1 MDDKIVWIR
10 SDLPEDYNDRK
21 SIVSSALEAGFTD
34 IIIREDDEQLK
45 HLGRFNAIVYKNGCY
60 SMNGE
65 KIGEEIKITS
75 SKDQDFAATLAGKLA
90 NVVIST
96 ENWRVIPLENL
107 ITVFQKTDTNLI
119 VSSSNPDDAKLFLET
134 MEVGSDGVLINIS
147 DADEVSKFSF
157 LIENNESVC
166 LNEVKITK
174 IETLG
179 IGDRVCVDTC
189 SLMEIGEG
197 MLVGSQSSCL
207 FLVASESMESEY
219 VASRP
224 FRVNAGAVHAYVM
237 TSSGRTKYLSE
248 IGSGDELLAVKSDG
262 RARKVNVGRAK
273 VEKRPLLLIEGEY
286 KNKKH
291 SIVLQNAE
299 TIRLCTKNSTV
310 SVSELKVG
318 DCVLAKIE
326 EGGRHFGRVI
336 DETIVEL

>member
-1 MDDKIVWIR
+1 MDKKILWIR
-10 SDLPEDYNDRK
+10 ADLLEEYDDRK

-34 IIIREDDEQLK
+34 IIIRAEDEQLK
-45 HLGRFNAIVYKNGCY
+45 HLGRFNAIIYNDGDYILDGK
-60 SMNGE
+60 
-65 KIGEEIKITS
+65 KIGEEVVITS
-75 SKDQDFAATLAGKLA
+75 SKDQDFAATLAGKIE

-96 ENWRVIPLENL
+96 ENWKIIPLENL
-107 ITVFQKTDTNLI
+107 ITAFQKTITNLI

-134 MEVGSDGVLINIS
+134 MEVGSDGILVNIS
-147 DADEVSKFSF
+147 NPADLSKYAF
-157 LIENNESVC
+157 LIEKNEPVC

-179 IGDRVCVDTC
+179 IGDRVCIDTC
-189 SLMEIGEG
+189 SILEVGEG

-207 FLVASESMESEY
+207 FLIASESLESEY

-262 RARKVNVGRAK
+262 VARKVNVGRAK
-273 VEKRPLLLIEGEY
+273 VEKRPLVLIEGEC

-291 SIVLQNAE
+291 SVILQNAE

-310 SVSELKVG
+310 SVSDLKVG
-318 DCVLAKIE
+318 DCVLARIE
-326 EGGRHFGRVI
+326 EGGRHFGQVI

>member
-1 MDDKIVWIR
+1 MDKKIVWIR
-10 SDLPEDYNDRK
+10 SDLPEDYDERK

-34 IIIREDDEQLK
+34 IVIREGDEQLK
-45 HLGRFNAIVYKNGCY
+45 HLGRFNAIVYNSGSY
-60 SMNGE
+60 SLNNE
-65 KIGEEIKITS
+65 KIGEEVKITS

-134 MEVGSDGVLINIS
+134 MEVGSDGVLVNIS

-157 LIENNESVC
+157 LTENNESIC

-224 FRVNAGAVHAYVM
+224 FRVNAGAVHAYIM

-262 RARKVNVGRAK
+262 HARKVNVGRAK

>member
-1 MDDKIVWIR
+1 MDSKIVWIR
-10 SDLPEDYNDRK
+10 SDLPEDYDDRK

-45 HLGRFNAIVYKNGCY
+45 HLGRFNAITYNNGSY
-60 SMNGE
+60 SLNGE
-65 KIGEEIKITS
+65 KIGEEVRITS

-96 ENWRVIPLENL
+96 ENWKVIPLENL
-107 ITVFQKTDTNLI
+107 ITVFQKTDTNLM
-119 VSSSNPDDAKLFLET
+119 VSSSNPDDVKLFLET
-134 MEVGSDGVLINIS
+134 MEVGSDGVLINIT

-157 LIENNESVC
+157 LVENNESVC
-166 LNEVKITK
+166 LNEIKITK

-189 SLMEIGEG
+189 SLMEISEG

-219 VASRP
+219 VSSRP
-224 FRVNAGAVHAYVM
+224 FRVNAGAVHAYIM

-262 RARKVNVGRAK
+262 HARKVNVGRAK

-291 SIVLQNAE
+291 SIILQNAE